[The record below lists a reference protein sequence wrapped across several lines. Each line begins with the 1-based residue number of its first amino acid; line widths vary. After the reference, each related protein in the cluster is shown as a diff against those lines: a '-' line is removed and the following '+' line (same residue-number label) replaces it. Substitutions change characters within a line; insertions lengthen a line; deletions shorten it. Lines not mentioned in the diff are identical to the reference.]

1 MKRIIRDGQ
10 KICAV
15 VLAVM
20 MFVATFAYAADMVYL
35 KEGIIWLKN
44 GSMVKGEII
53 AIAPDKSYTIQTKET
68 NKKTFVYKVEEIE
81 KIQIGIAKPGV
92 VEEEE
97 EMLVDITNLPIETVY
112 LTDGSKINGKIFEVT
127 PGKSYKIKTTD
138 AISVYPV
145 EKIDK
150 IKSAASERSD
160 EVVCLKDGNTILGR
174 IIETVIGKSYKIRT
188 ADGSDFVVAME
199 RIEKIERV
207 KGVREV
213 GLREPKIPKEEAGTT
228 PSGSITTS
236 IGGGIDSFGMND
248 VNGDVEG
255 IGSGVT
261 GDLRFMGKKCGIQFE
276 VGSKKYEGDNNSGRK
291 ETNKCS
297 SYGVTALLSCTVSPK
312 TLFYGG
318 FGVSQ
323 YSWDNLEETP
333 WIYQGSFS
341 AAGQLSQYNAYKRNP
356 KMQENGY
363 GYHLCGGAE
372 CAISKNLSFWGEIR
386 QIIGTIENPTYI
398 WDAKATDSY
407 GNTVVTTTYSSTGKN
422 WDYGHTD
429 VRAGLRLSF

>member
-10 KICAV
+10 KICAIA
-15 VLAVM
+15 LAVM
-20 MFVATFAYAADMVYL
+20 MFVATFAYAAEMVYL

-53 AIAPDKSYTIQTKET
+53 AVAPGKSYTIQTKET
-68 NKKTFVYKVEEIE
+68 NKKEFVYKVEEIE
-81 KIQIGIAKPGV
+81 KIQIGIAKTGV

-97 EMLVDITNLPIETVY
+97 EMLVDITNLPIEIVY

-127 PGKSYKIKTTD
+127 LGKSYKIKTTD
-138 AISVYPV
+138 AIYVYPV
-145 EKIDK
+145 EKIEK
-150 IKSAASERSD
+150 IKSAASERSE
-160 EVVCLKDGNTILGR
+160 EVVCLKDGSTIHGR
-174 IIETVIGKSYKIRT
+174 IIETMIGSNSYKIRT
-188 ADGSDFVVAME
+188 TDDSVFVVAME

-207 KGVREV
+207 RGGK
-213 GLREPKIPKEEAGTT
+213 LIPPEKRAETT

-255 IGSGVT
+255 IGNGVT

-297 SYGVTALLSCTVSPK
+297 SYGVTALLSGKVSPK

-341 AAGQLSQYNAYKRNP
+341 AAGQLASYNAYIRNP

-398 WDAKATDSY
+398 WDLKATNSY
-407 GNTVVTTTYSSTGKN
+407 GNTVEAGVFAISVDDFVYWQS
-422 WDYGHTD
+422 D
-429 VRAGLRLSF
+429 VIAGLMFSF